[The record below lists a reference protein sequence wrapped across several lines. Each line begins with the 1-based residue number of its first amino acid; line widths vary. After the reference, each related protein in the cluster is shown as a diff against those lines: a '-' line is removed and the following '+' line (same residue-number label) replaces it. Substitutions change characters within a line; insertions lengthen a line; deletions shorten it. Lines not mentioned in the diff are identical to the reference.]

1 MLQTTP
7 LDFSQSL
14 FPNYLAVHRYMPR
27 DPSDPM
33 VRNPQFWFERPA
45 LSSPD
50 LPSPH
55 PRTAPAGAST
65 LRPLARR
72 ALSTWRPDALAM
84 RVRNPLV
91 RARLRRV
98 PLSVHPM
105 DLPPATITNAPRPAF
120 FVAAFVFAN
129 ALDASATRVGAAR
142 TRVATARWR
151 CCCCCDDDDAVVVA
165 DVGAEATADMQNADI
180 VVCDVQSRVVFVV
193 DTQPSIHRSIDWGRV
208 DRGRDDHMID
218 RPIGWGG
225 VEYGS

>member
-1 MLQTTP
+1 MTADCRLSP
-7 LDFSQSL
+7 IAAAARSLRKESILSSHLNPYFFSL
-14 FPNYLAVHRYMPR
+14 F
-27 DPSDPM
+27 
-33 VRNPQFWFERPA
+33 
-45 LSSPD
+45 
-50 LPSPH
+50 H

-72 ALSTWRPDALAM
+72 ALSTLRPDALAM

-142 TRVATARWR
+142 TRVANARWR
-151 CCCCCDDDDAVVVA
+151 CCCCCCCCDDDDAVVVA
-165 DVGAEATADMQNADI
+165 DVSAEATADMQNADI
-180 VVCDVQSRVVFVV
+180 VVCVVLSRVVVVVV
-193 DTQPSIHRSIDWGRV
+193 DTHPSIHPSIGV
-208 DRGRDDHMID
+208 ASI
-218 RPIGWGG
+218 G
-225 VEYGS
+225 VETTI

>member
-1 MLQTTP
+1 MTADCRLSP
-7 LDFSQSL
+7 IAAAARSLRKESILSSHLNPYFFSL
-14 FPNYLAVHRYMPR
+14 F
-27 DPSDPM
+27 
-33 VRNPQFWFERPA
+33 
-45 LSSPD
+45 
-50 LPSPH
+50 H

-72 ALSTWRPDALAM
+72 ALSTLRPDALAM

-142 TRVATARWR
+142 TRVANARWR
-151 CCCCCDDDDAVVVA
+151 CCCCCDDDDDAVVVA
-165 DVGAEATADMQNADI
+165 DVSAEATADMQNADI
-180 VVCDVQSRVVFVV
+180 VVRVVLSRVVLCRHPSIH
-193 DTQPSIHRSIDWGRV
+193 PSIHRSIGV
-208 DRGRDDHMID
+208 ASI
-218 RPIGWGG
+218 G
-225 VEYGS
+225 VETTI